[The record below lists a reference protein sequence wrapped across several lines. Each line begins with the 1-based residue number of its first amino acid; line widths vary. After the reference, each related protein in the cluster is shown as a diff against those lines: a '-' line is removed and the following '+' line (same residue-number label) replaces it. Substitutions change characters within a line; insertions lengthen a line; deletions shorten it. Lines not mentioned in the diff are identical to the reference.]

1 MGCPSL
7 TQPPPGA
14 DQKPEAALT
23 DDSDMGEAPHIVLQ
37 APLGSSLEWLS
48 FRHPVATLVGTELS
62 EVRPI
67 LREIESATERGLFAA
82 GFISYESAP
91 AFDPAMRVRPASD
104 LPLVWFGLFE
114 KPEVVELP
122 TPLAPGSGET
132 QMTWQP
138 SLTEESYQ
146 EAIEAIQQ
154 AICRG
159 DTYQINHTFRLQA
172 PFAGEAWQLFLS
184 LVQGQRS
191 RCCAFVDIGR
201 WALCS
206 ASPELFFRLEGNA
219 LVSRPMKGTAARGRT
234 ADEDEQAAAWLQT
247 SPKNRAENVMI
258 VDMVRHDMGRVA
270 TPGSVRVAHL
280 WQLEKYPSLFQL
292 TSTVEAETRAS
303 LSEILTALF
312 PCASIT
318 GAPKIRAMEL
328 IADLETLPRGVY
340 TGAIGYAAPGRRARF
355 NVAIRTV
362 QIDRQTGLAQFG
374 TGGGIVAES
383 TAEEEWGEALTKSLV
398 LRSPSP
404 TFQLL
409 ETLRW
414 DPVEGYYLLERH
426 LDRLSR
432 SAAYFDFKIDR
443 DRLVNLLQGTSGGFS
458 AETHKVRLLVGADG
472 KAEIEAQP
480 LVIDDRTWTLALA
493 RRPVDR
499 RDRFLFHKT
508 THREVYDSSKRAFP
522 DHDDVVLWNHEGEV
536 TESTLAN
543 LVLQLDGEMITPT
556 LDSGLLPGT
565 LREELLS
572 NGTIREAVVPL
583 EDLSRA
589 EETFLINSVRG
600 WIRTTLDLSTVE
612 TLETSSA

>member
-1 MGCPSL
+1 
-7 TQPPPGA
+7 
-14 DQKPEAALT
+14 
-23 DDSDMGEAPHIVLQ
+23 
-37 APLGSSLEWLS
+37 
-48 FRHPVATLVGTELS
+48 
-62 EVRPI
+62 
-67 LREIESATERGLFAA
+67 
-82 GFISYESAP
+82 
-91 AFDPAMRVRPASD
+91 
-104 LPLVWFGLFE
+104 
-114 KPEVVELP
+114 
-122 TPLAPGSGET
+122 
-132 QMTWQP
+132 
-138 SLTEESYQ
+138 
-146 EAIEAIQQ
+146 
-154 AICRG
+154 
-159 DTYQINHTFRLQA
+159 
-172 PFAGEAWQLFLS
+172 
-184 LVQGQRS
+184 
-191 RCCAFVDIGR
+191 
-201 WALCS
+201 
-206 ASPELFFRLEGNA
+206 
-219 LVSRPMKGTAARGRT
+219 
-234 ADEDEQAAAWLQT
+234 
-247 SPKNRAENVMI
+247 
-258 VDMVRHDMGRVA
+258 
-270 TPGSVRVAHL
+270 
-280 WQLEKYPSLFQL
+280 
-292 TSTVEAETRAS
+292 
-303 LSEILTALF
+303 
-312 PCASIT
+312 
-318 GAPKIRAMEL
+318 MEL
-328 IADLETLPRGVY
+328 IADLETLPRGAY

-432 SAAYFDFKIDR
+432 SAAYFDFKIDP
-443 DRLVNLLQGTSGGFS
+443 DRLVNLLRGTSEGFS
-458 AETHKVRLLVGADG
+458 AENHKVRLLVGADG

-522 DHDDVVLWNHEGEV
+522 DHDDVVLWNREGEV

-543 LVLQLDGEMITPT
+543 LVLRLDGEMITPT

-572 NGTIREAVVPL
+572 EGTIREAVVSL